1 MRVKLYVDT
10 LVRFT
15 KGSEVEVDEREAVRL
30 SSLGFGEI
38 VEPEVKTE
46 EPKGEEPKAEKPVVK
61 KVNKGGRPKKK

>member
-46 EPKGEEPKAEKPVVK
+46 EPRK
-61 KVNKGGRPKKK
+61 KNQRRKNTL